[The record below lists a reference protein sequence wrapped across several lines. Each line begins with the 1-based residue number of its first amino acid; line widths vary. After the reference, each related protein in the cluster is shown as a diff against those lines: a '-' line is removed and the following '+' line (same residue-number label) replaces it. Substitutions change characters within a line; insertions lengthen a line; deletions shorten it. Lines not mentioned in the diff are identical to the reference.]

1 MVLPSVSC
9 LFMWPPAT
17 EAYTPSAVLT
27 KVPEMNLI
35 GSLLSHALWPK
46 ASDTLKS
53 RSWAAGRTWEPGLE
67 SEPQDPRTWEKG
79 ERTFAQRTGEQVL
92 HRQTQQ
98 LCLKHYLLPVF
109 FKGGEYNNTIKEC
122 SGNTLPPCHL
132 QLFLLHWLITFR
144 YWYSCPHTYIF
155 RSSSILLSAGKT
167 LRDNS

>member
-109 FKGGEYNNTIKEC
+109 FKGGGYNNTIKEC
-122 SGNTLPPCHL
+122 SGNTPPMPLTTLFTPLAYYLQVLVFLSTHTHL
-132 QLFLLHWLITFR
+132 SKQQHPPVCREDLE
-144 YWYSCPHTYIF
+144 
-155 RSSSILLSAGKT
+155 GQ
-167 LRDNS
+167 